1 MAFHRECNNK
11 RQREHGHIY
20 QKRVKE
26 QNPNYKMKHREWAKE
41 WYRENKAWVKLSR
54 KTQNEELIRMLKE
67 GKKR

>member
-1 MAFHRECNNK
+1 
-11 RQREHGHIY
+11 
-20 QKRVKE
+20 
-26 QNPNYKMKHREWAKE
+26 MKHREWAKE